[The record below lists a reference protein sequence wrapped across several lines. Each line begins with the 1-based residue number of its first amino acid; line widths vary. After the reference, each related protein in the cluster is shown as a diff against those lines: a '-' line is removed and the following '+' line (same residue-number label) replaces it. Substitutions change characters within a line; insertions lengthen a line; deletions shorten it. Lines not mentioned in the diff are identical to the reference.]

1 VRSCRPGASAAVGRH
16 EGARVTPRCAAFSRH
31 AAAASFCLLSP
42 PLSPLTAPPAAR
54 LPRQIVDKIN
64 AKIAKKEVRRATA
77 PASRAGGH
85 G

>member
-16 EGARVTPRCAAFSRH
+16 EGARATPRCAAFRG

-54 LPRQIVDKIN
+54 PPRQIVDKIN
-64 AKIAKKEVRRATA
+64 AKIAKKEVRRAALPA
-77 PASRAGGH
+77 PRACGH